1 LKNFFISTETIFNF
15 KHLLADDQLKI
26 EIIHSWKYF
35 VEKGMATIYDYVIM
49 TNQVHLIW
57 RMHQQNGKESVGSSF
72 AKFTAHRFKRILQLS
87 NPDLLNDFISTK
99 RDRNYQFWKRDPLA
113 IPLSTLSIFE
123 QKQAYIHNNP
133 IQEKW
138 KLSNSPEEYRWSSA
152 QFYKTGYDEFNFLT
166 NFYGN

>member
-1 LKNFFISTETIFNF
+1 MPN
-15 KHLLADDQLKI
+15 H
-26 EIIHSWKYF
+26 
-35 VEKGMATIYDYVIM
+35 VR
-49 TNQVHLIW
+49 LIW

-72 AKFTAHRFKRILQLS
+72 AKFTAHWFKRILQLS

-123 QKQAYIHNNP
+123 QKLAYIHNNP

-138 KLSNSPEEYRWSSA
+138 KLSNSPEEYRWSSV
-152 QFYKTGYDEFNFLT
+152 QFYKTVYDEFNFLAKFMGIEVFRSVRT
-166 NFYGN
+166 PADRGKGLLLHKSVIGSVKNYK